1 MNFFDA
7 LAANEILKAR
17 IERLNQMSDH
27 CRRHPNDV
35 SGFARI
41 KRMKNE
47 LYDNI
52 EANLQKAR
60 YE

>member
-7 LAANEILKAR
+7 LATNETLKAR

-41 KRMKNE
+41 KRLKNE
-47 LYDNI
+47 LFDRI
-52 EANLQKAR
+52 EANLQNATI
-60 YE
+60 